1 VTALPK
7 HVISFLVAHVD
18 HRVKLDLVLFLH
30 RVSAVTPMWIAAS
43 ELELSK
49 AQVRD
54 MADELARDGLVR
66 VEGDRFELAPR
77 TIDDRLAILDL
88 ATWYTLDR
96 GRILDVLRTLGRNR

>member
-1 VTALPK
+1 VSALPK

-18 HRVKLDLVLFLH
+18 HRVKLDFVLLLH
-30 RVSAVTPMWIAAS
+30 RVSATPLSIAAS
-43 ELELSK
+43 KLDLPK

-54 MADELARDGLVR
+54 MADELAREGLVR
-66 VEGDRFELAPR
+66 IDGDRLELAPL

-96 GRILDVLRTLGRNR
+96 GRILDVLRTLGRNT